1 MITEDYNGNNN
12 YKELLIDTLGELYPN
27 YLKKKIIKEMADSGR
42 VVNTKRKS
50 KQLNLEDVMDVSEL
64 KDEDAKLSHILNFDT
79 QQNLYKYIEEFEFNK
94 SYRHAVMFKITNF
107 DQERIEKNVEDKKL
121 LLYKRDAEMKDIIN
135 AMEVIPTLKFVNE
148 NIYIKISYLT
158 RPKLVNTD
166 LKPIKYVVLCD
177 LDLKNNV
184 LEIRFDKAPQGYH
197 STKDFYVQI
206 VNDSIA
212 KLHDLFDLKVENI
225 DFKGI
230 IEYIRTIEDE
240 EIYIYAM
247 EMHRNGSK
255 AYLDSMSNA
264 DMTIPILGE
273 LKEFISQHDE
283 LFKTNKETRNLKGK
297 LNNFIENI
305 EVTSDLP
312 SIKVIWPKQ
321 DTRVGIKHDYKGEE
335 YSLFMYYDELIDS
348 KEKMDYVR
356 NYFMQ
361 HYRDLNSQI

>member
-1 MITEDYNGNNN
+1 MFMKDYNGNNN
-12 YKELLIDTLGELYPN
+12 YRELLIDTLEELYPN

-50 KQLNLEDVMDVSEL
+50 KQLNLDDVMDVSEF
-64 KDEDAKLSHILNFDT
+64 KDEDEKLNHILNYDT
-79 QQNLYKYIEEFEFNK
+79 QENLYKYIEEFEFNK
-94 SYRHAVMFKITNF
+94 SYRHAVMFKILKF
-107 DQERIEKNVEDKKL
+107 SQDKIQKNVGDKKIV
-121 LLYKRDAEMKDIIN
+121 LYKRDSNMKDIITDT
-135 AMEVIPTLKFVNE
+135 EIVPTLKVVNE
-148 NIYIKISYLT
+148 NIFIKFSYLT
-158 RPKLVNTD
+158 KPKLINSD

-177 LDLKNNV
+177 LDLENNV

-197 STKDFYVQI
+197 TTKDFYVQTVTDTI
-206 VNDSIA
+206 SR
-212 KLHDLFDLKVENI
+212 LHDLFDLKIENI

-230 IEYIRTIEDE
+230 IEYIRAIEDD

-255 AYLDSMSNA
+255 AYLDSMSNE

-273 LKEFISQHDE
+273 LKEFISKHKE
-283 LFKTNKETRNLKGK
+283 LFNSNKETKDLKGK

-312 SIKVIWPKQ
+312 SIKAIWPKQ

-356 NYFMQ
+356 SYFMQ
-361 HYRDLNSQI
+361 HYRDLNSEI